1 MKNTQASQ
9 LDGIGFVT
17 NAQGQQVAVLIDL
30 REHGALWED
39 FYDTLLAR
47 TRADEPRES
56 LEEVREQLKNL
67 RKLDG

>member
-39 FYDTLLAR
+39 FYDTLLSR

-56 LEEVREQLKNL
+56 LEEVREQLKSL